1 MNSNMLNVVAILM
14 ISGLLQSVVSL
25 NLRNDL
31 EALNEDAAYPGNFGL
46 RHFKNRHG
54 SSNTVNSYERNNGG
68 SLRHFKQR
76 KPFLSFRDRR
86 GDDLMSP
93 EGDLLSVNSE
103 EKRDESPM
111 DANNRWMFYT
121 NYLNNQKRS
130 NEDETYRQFFKNM
143 LWNNLKTE

>member
-1 MNSNMLNVVAILM
+1 MLNVVTILM

-31 EALNEDAAYPGNFGL
+31 EALNDDAAYPSNFGL

-54 SSNTVNSYERNNGG
+54 SSNNENSYERNYGG

-93 EGDLLSVNSE
+93 EGDLLAVNSE
-103 EKRDESPM
+103 EKRDESPV

-121 NYLNNQKRS
+121 NYLLNHKRS
-130 NEDETYRQFFKNM
+130 EEDDNYRQYFKNL
-143 LWNNLKTE
+143 LWNNLRTK